1 MGSGLQFHAGK
12 CLPDRTRDSFFSI
25 HRDRPALVIRDRE
38 EQRSALARVDRALHR
53 LLAQCFQFKWMLVEA
68 LIERTQPGFVKAVRA
83 RVHASGTV
91 IALQQNQCAC
101 LHISGFHQI
110 PAFQRINAAVLPADI
125 QFNRINLTV
134 CDTYIILPI
143 FRCCKGKTIP
153 LLFPVRENQALR
165 YAQHIR

>member
-1 MGSGLQFHAGK
+1 
-12 CLPDRTRDSFFSI
+12 
-25 HRDRPALVIRDRE
+25 
-38 EQRSALARVDRALHR
+38 
-53 LLAQCFQFKWMLVEA
+53 MLVEA

-165 YAQHIR
+165 HAQHIR